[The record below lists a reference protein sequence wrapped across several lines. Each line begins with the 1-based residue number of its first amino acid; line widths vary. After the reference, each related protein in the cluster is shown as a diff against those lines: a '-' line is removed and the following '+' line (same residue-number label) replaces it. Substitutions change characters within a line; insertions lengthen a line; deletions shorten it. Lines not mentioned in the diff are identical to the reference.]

1 MCLDSF
7 ENSTS
12 LLKESPAFENT
23 DSCLI
28 AVSET
33 RVSNHNLKRGISRF
47 LLIQLFNFFI
57 FHSDCPISLMNAA
70 FHPAEHLDQ
79 GRSKDIA
86 LKAAPSA
93 LACVIWVEII
103 NWHNTAALEQLWG
116 FIWREGDVLLNVWL
130 KRYSSDAAELPGAEP
145 GALAVMFP
153 SSTLTEKNQTKPK
166 KKKTNPTKKTNK
178 TKTQQNSPMLLN
190 FCGGGVNAVQFCVCS

>member
-166 KKKTNPTKKTNK
+166 KKKNKPNQKNQQNKNPTKLPNVVE
-178 TKTQQNSPMLLN
+178 LLWW
-190 FCGGGVNAVQFCVCS
+190 GS